1 MSCSKNV
8 NESIEETKVDERK
21 VDESIEETK
30 VDEIKGEDLS
40 RLSPKRK
47 RSSWKKA
54 MMTPL
59 PRKRTKK
66 RSRSRKSEAKGGRSG
81 RLH

>member
-8 NESIEETKVDERK
+8 DESIEETKVDERK